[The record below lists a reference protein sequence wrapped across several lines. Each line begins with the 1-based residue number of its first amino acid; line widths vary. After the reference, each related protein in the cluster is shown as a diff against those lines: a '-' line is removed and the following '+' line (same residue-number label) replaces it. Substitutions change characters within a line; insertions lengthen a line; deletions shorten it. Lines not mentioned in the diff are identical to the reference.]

1 MVTFRPFN
9 GYLPRLG
16 DDEGIDERV
25 SPPYDVIGEEELKR
39 LHSNPYNVTRITL
52 GSKDGRYLEA
62 RAELDSWI
70 ADGRLAMDDEPC
82 FYLYQQRFP
91 AEGGELVRTGIIG
104 RMKAEAYSEGNIIPH
119 EETFSKV
126 KEDRLNLLRD
136 IETHCESIFGIFE
149 GLSEEL
155 REKLEDAQLVFLNVD
170 GQGVEHALLR
180 ISDPATV
187 EGISREL
194 EESRVMIAD
203 GHHRFETAVNFAS
216 ENPENEKKQYVMAT
230 LVAADDEGLVIWP
243 THRLVRGSGKT
254 EEEII
259 DSLSATMD
267 LEDVGDPF
275 TMGQRLARSKRTE
288 IGLMFPS
295 GRCLL
300 ASANALDDDPL
311 WELDTYVAQ
320 ELVLRGL
327 FGYGESDVVVDY
339 DAEATSVSKKL
350 AEGGYDLAI
359 MFDPPRM
366 ETIWSIA
373 ARGRRM
379 PKKSTYFFP
388 KIWSGFVYY
397 RML

>member
-1 MVTFRPFN
+1 MVTFHPFN

-16 DDEGIDERV
+16 DDEGIDERI
-25 SPPYDVIGEEELKR
+25 SPPYDVIDDDELQTLR
-39 LHSNPYNVTRITL
+39 SNPYNVTRITL
-52 GSKDGRYLEA
+52 GQRNGRYLEA
-62 RAELDSWI
+62 RSELDSWI
-70 ADGRLAMDDEPC
+70 AEGRLVMDEEPC

-91 AEGGELVRTGIIG
+91 AEGGELLRTGIIG
-104 RMKAEAYSEGNIIPH
+104 RLRVEPYSEGNIIPH

-136 IETHCESIFGIFE
+136 TETHCESIFGIFE
-149 GLSEEL
+149 GLSKEL
-155 REKLEDAQLVFLNVD
+155 RERMEDAQLVFLSVD
-170 GQGVEHALLR
+170 RQAVEHALLR

-194 EESRVMIAD
+194 ERSRIMIAD

-216 ENPENEKKQYVMAT
+216 ENPEDEKKQYVMAT
-230 LVAADDEGLVIWP
+230 LVAGDDEGLVIWP
-243 THRLVRGSGKT
+243 THRLVRDSGKS
-254 EEEII
+254 EGEIVEA
-259 DSLSATMD
+259 LSAAMV
-267 LEDVGDPF
+267 LEEVGDPF
-275 TMGQRLARSKRTE
+275 TLGQRLARSSGTE

-300 ASANALDDDPL
+300 ASAKEHDDDPL

-320 ELVLRGL
+320 ELVLKGL
-327 FGYGESDVVVDY
+327 FGYGGSDVVVEY

-350 AEGGYDLAI
+350 AKGGYDLAI

-373 ARGRRM
+373 ERGRRM

-397 RML
+397 RMA